1 MGIIGSVLD
10 VVMFWKPKK
19 EKLKAIIVNP
29 TKSISMLNVVPT
41 DERFVLGDKENR
53 TTYLIDHEAIY
64 FFQKQPTSFYI
75 QGFSSPLRFDT
86 INKADFGLKSKEL
99 SAFMDSKAVEQ
110 LLTANTETDGG
121 WEKYIPYATLG
132 GIIIILLEMFG
143 VIHIGG

>member
-10 VVMFWKPKK
+10 VVMFWKPKA
-19 EKLKAIIVNP
+19 EKLKAIIINP
-29 TKSISMLNVVPT
+29 TKSINMLNVVPS
-41 DERFVLGDKENR
+41 DERFVLGEKENR

-75 QGFSSPLRFDT
+75 RGISSPLRFDE
-86 INKADFGLKSKEL
+86 IKKADFALKSKEL

-110 LLTANTETDGG
+110 LLTANTEVDSG

-132 GIIIILLEMFG
+132 GVVIILLQMFG
-143 VIHIGG
+143 VLHIGG